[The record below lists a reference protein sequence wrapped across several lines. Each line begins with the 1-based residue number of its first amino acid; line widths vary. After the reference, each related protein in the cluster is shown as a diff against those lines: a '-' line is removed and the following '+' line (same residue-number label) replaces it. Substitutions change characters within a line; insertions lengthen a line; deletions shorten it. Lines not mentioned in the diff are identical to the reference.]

1 MNANVLLV
9 AKAPVAGRVKTRLA
23 ATVGVDRAATLAA
36 AALLD
41 TVRACVAAVGAARCR
56 LALHGDLG
64 TAVDGDRLTEAVAG
78 WTVLPQRGDGFA
90 ERLAN
95 AHLDVAGDGPVVQ
108 IGMDTPQVTAEHLSG
123 LADLLDEHDA
133 VLADAEDG
141 GWWALGLSDPR
152 HGARLSEVPMSEPTT
167 GTSTRRTLERAGLGV
182 VRGPLLRDVD
192 TAEDAEAVARRCAP
206 DSEFARA
213 WERLR

>member
-1 MNANVLLV
+1 LVTADEVDQADRRIFQLNANNGELLDDLTHPV
-9 AKAPVAGRVKTRLA
+9 AVDLRGVHADLHDRPVAGHVKVRVGQPLGKP
-23 ATVGVDRAATLAA
+23 VATL
-36 AALLD
+36 
-41 TVRACVAAVGAARCR
+41 RQHR
-56 LALHGDLG
+56 
-64 TAVDGDRLTEAVAG
+64 
-78 WTVLPQRGDGFA
+78 P
-90 ERLAN
+90 
-95 AHLDVAGDGPVVQ
+95 
-108 IGMDTPQVTAEHLSG
+108 S
-123 LADLLDEHDA
+123 
-133 VLADAEDG
+133 EDG